1 MLQRIARMLMALVL
15 SLAAALPA
23 HANLCPADVDG
34 DGEVSGADLSLMLLS
49 FGPCGSPCPE
59 DLDGDGFVTS
69 ADLAMT
75 FMQWGACPRDLIQG
89 VIRDRLTNAPIA
101 GAKVFFYGSAY
112 GSVTTDALGHYLI
125 QNDDLVQFGGP
136 VSGTLFIGKPG
147 FFEAPLI
154 SISDLAQQPSLPV
167 QADAT
172 LLPAGPLVQGR
183 VTDAGTG
190 LGIAGAS
197 IVFNRNPMA
206 TWNGGATTVA
216 VATDANGDYAVDPS
230 FFNESGL
237 TSGFSIGM
245 QVAAPSF
252 IGVNWGTSFNSPITR
267 NFALQ
272 AAGSTVIKGTIVDRT
287 TLAPIAGATV
297 FFYGSGYG
305 TTTTDALGQYAF
317 TAGALS
323 PGGGPISGN
332 LFIGKQGYFEAP
344 AVPVADLSTQPTL
357 PVSLDASLLAGS
369 PVVVGRVTDAALGTG
384 IAGAQ
389 LMVNRSPMSS
399 WNGGATTISVATD
412 ANGDYAID
420 ASFFNESGLASGF
433 FASLQVNAPGH
444 LGTSVSSSFTA
455 TPWVR
460 NFALPSSSGSLM
472 SGTVI
477 DRATLAP
484 IAGATVFFYG
494 SGFGTVTTDAA
505 GAYAFTLSDL
515 VLFGGPISGTLYIGK
530 AGYFEALP
538 VTTGDL
544 ANQPTLPLIADASLP
559 PGGAI
564 VTGTV
569 LSASTG
575 NPIAGATIQ
584 FSRNPASTFLGGAT
598 TISVVTDANGHY
610 TIDSSTFNE
619 AGRTGGF
626 FINLQVNA
634 PGFLGAGWS
643 GAFSAWPI
651 VRDFNLQ

>member
-1 MLQRIARMLMALVL
+1 MLQRLARMLIALLL
-15 SLAAALPA
+15 SLSVTLPA
-23 HANLCPADVDG
+23 RANLCLADVDG
-34 DGEVSGADLSLMLLS
+34 DGEVSGADISIMLLS

-59 DLDGDGFVTS
+59 DVDGDGFVTS

-75 FMQWGACPRDLIQG
+75 FVQWGACPRELIQG
-89 VIRDRLTNAPIA
+89 VIRDRVTNAPIA
-101 GAKVFFYGSAY
+101 GATVFFYGSAY
-112 GSVTTDALGHYLI
+112 GSVTTDALGAYFI

-136 VSGTLFIGKPG
+136 ISGTLFVGKPG
-147 FFEAPLI
+147 FFEAPTTYL
-154 SISDLAQQPSLPV
+154 SDLAQQPSLPV
-167 QADAT
+167 EADAT
-172 LLPAGPLVQGR
+172 LLAAGPLVQGR

-197 IVFNRNPMA
+197 IVFNRDPMA
-206 TWNGGATTVA
+206 SWNGGATTVS
-216 VATDANGDYAVDPS
+216 VTTDANGDYAVDPS
-230 FFNESGL
+230 FFKESGL

-245 QVAAPSF
+245 QVAAPGYIGLNWVSSF
-252 IGVNWGTSFNSPITR
+252 SSPITR
-267 NFALQ
+267 NFALN
-272 AAGSTVIKGTIVDRT
+272 AAGATVIKGTIVDRT
-287 TLAPIAGATV
+287 SLAPVAGATV

-323 PGGGPISGN
+323 PSGGPIYGN

-344 AVPVADLSTQPTL
+344 IVPVADLSTQPAL
-357 PVSLDASLLAGS
+357 PVLLDASLLAAL

-389 LMVNRSPMSS
+389 LMVNRSPMSC
-399 WNGGATTISVATD
+399 WNGGATTISVVTD
-412 ANGDYAID
+412 AIGNYAVD
-420 ASFFNESGLASGF
+420 ASFFNESGLVNGF
-433 FASLQVNAPGH
+433 FTSLQVNAPGY
-444 LGTSVSSSFTA
+444 LGASASSNFTT
-455 TPWVR
+455 TPWAR
-460 NFALPSSSGSLM
+460 NFALPPSSGPLM

-484 IAGATVFFYG
+484 IAGAKVFFYG
-494 SGFGTVTTDAA
+494 SGFGTVTTDTA

-538 VTTGDL
+538 VPTGNL
-544 ANQPTLPLIADASLP
+544 ADQPTLPFIADASLP
-559 PGGAI
+559 PGGPI

-569 LSASTG
+569 LSASTS
-575 NPIAGATIQ
+575 NPIPGATIQ

-598 TISVVTDANGHY
+598 TISVVTDAFGHY

-619 AGRTGGF
+619 AGLTGGF

-643 GAFSAWPI
+643 GALGAWPI
-651 VRDFNLQ
+651 VLDFSLP